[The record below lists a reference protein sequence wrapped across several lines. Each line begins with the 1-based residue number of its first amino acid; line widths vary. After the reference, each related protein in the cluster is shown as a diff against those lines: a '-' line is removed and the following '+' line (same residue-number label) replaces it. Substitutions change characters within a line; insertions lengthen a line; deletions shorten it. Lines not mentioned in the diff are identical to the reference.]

1 LRNVN
6 QIIRAGGYAV
16 GVTSEAAV
24 PAAGNARRPATEE
37 EARAMAS
44 ATRLRI
50 LRLCLDGALTNKEIA
65 ARLGKDPATVLYH
78 VRRLVDTGFLVAE
91 PVRRGVRG
99 SREVP
104 YRATGKS
111 WVLDVVDGRTKR
123 AGSVAMWEAFLAD
136 VRAVGAENL
145 APLIRLGVRLTERHR
160 EELGRRLHELL
171 DEYVQRPSDPD
182 GEPWGLFF
190 AAHPDPRPLGN
201 SGASP
206 GVPMTPSE
214 DDDRSID

>member
-6 QIIRAGGYAV
+6 HFSGSDGYAV
-16 GVTSEAAV
+16 GVTSEAA
-24 PAAGNARRPATEE
+24 PAGRTARRPATEE

-50 LRLCLDGALTNKEIA
+50 FRLCLGGALTNKEIA

-111 WVLDVVDGRTKR
+111 WVLDVVDEKTKR
-123 AGSVAMWEAFLAD
+123 AGSAEMFEAFLAD

-145 APLIRLGVRLTERHR
+145 AHLTRLGVRLTERHR
-160 EELGRRLHELL
+160 EELGRRLQELF
-171 DEYVQRPSDPD
+171 DEYARRPPDPD
-182 GEPWGLFF
+182 SEPWGLFF
-190 AAHPDPRPLGN
+190 ATHPDPRPLGN
-201 SGASP
+201 SGAWP
-206 GVPMTPSE
+206 GVPVTPSE
-214 DDDRSID
+214 DDD